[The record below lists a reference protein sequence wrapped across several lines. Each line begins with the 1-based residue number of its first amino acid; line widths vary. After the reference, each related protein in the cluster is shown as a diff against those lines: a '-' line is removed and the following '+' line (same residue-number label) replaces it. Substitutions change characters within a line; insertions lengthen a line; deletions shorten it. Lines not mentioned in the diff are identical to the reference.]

1 MRSVVSEQ
9 LSFNEESFFKK
20 KFNSVIK
27 QTNKCGFKLQRLTS
41 FSTRERQREAYCA
54 DGQTP
59 TDPQFL
65 PGFIMAKTPL
75 KASAWCIT

>member
-9 LSFNEESFFKK
+9 LSFKK

-54 DGQTP
+54 DGQTA

-65 PGFIMAKTPL
+65 LGFIMGGGEHL
-75 KASAWCIT
+75 